1 MRLNPETIARASSRH
16 PWRTIGVWLVLIAAM
31 GALSSKYLADVLTQ
45 DIQFTNS
52 PESVKAQNVLDAKFG
67 QSRTEDTEL
76 LIVHSDTYTVDDP
89 QFETFVKGL
98 QQRVTD
104 LDGTILAG
112 PPTTYYDVVQQA
124 PDQAAGLVSQDKHY
138 TLVPVTLKDFEDA
151 TIQKLRDIAASTEA
165 NGFSVQVAGTGSLN
179 VDFTKIAEED
189 LRKGE
194 SIGIGVA
201 LIVLIIVFAS
211 LVAAIV
217 PIVMA
222 IFAIAVALGL
232 VALIGQLFSFNL
244 FVENMVTMIGLAV
257 GIDYSLFIVS
267 RYREERKKGFTKL
280 DAIGAAGATANRAV
294 FFSGLT
300 VVLALLGMMIFPA
313 TIFRSLAGGAIL
325 VTIAALGASMTLLPS
340 ILAILGDRVNWPRLA
355 KRARVDSDHDPRG
368 GMWDRLTRGVM
379 ARPVVFLLASLLV
392 LGGLGTF
399 YFQLHRG
406 TSQNVSTLPDDFPSK
421 QAFVTLQRE
430 FSGGLTDPAKIVIT
444 GSNVQSPEVQAAIQG
459 LQQEIANDPTF
470 APKTNVTTSEDGTAI
485 EVDAYFRGDPSSDAA
500 FGAIRD
506 LRDQIVPSAFQGVSG
521 VQVLIGGNPAFF
533 TDFLDTVGRY
543 QWIVL
548 VFVLGLS
555 FVLLTVVFRSIV
567 LPLKAIIMNL
577 LSVGAAYGA
586 LTLVFQ
592 KGVGI
597 GFFNA
602 LGFQFQKTPAI
613 EAWLPLFLFSVLF
626 GLSMDYHVF
635 LLTRIREEYDKTH
648 DNTEAVA
655 YGLRTTAG
663 IITGAALIMVA
674 VFGGFAAGR
683 LGPLQQM
690 GFGLAVAV
698 FMDATIVRTLLV
710 PAAMRLLGDVNWY
723 LPKWLQWLPQIHVE
737 GHEPTMEPVR
747 VPEGEREM
755 VTVPAD
761 D

>member
-89 QFETFVKGL
+89 QFEAFVKQL
-98 QQRVTD
+98 QGRVSEV
-104 LDGTILAG
+104 DGSILAK
-112 PPTTYYDVVQQA
+112 PPTTYYDVLQQA

-138 TLVPVTLKDFEDA
+138 TLVTVTLKDFEDA
-151 TIQKLRDIAASTEA
+151 TIQKLRDIAASTQA
-165 NGFSVQVAGTGSLN
+165 NGFAVQMAGTGSLN

-194 SIGIGVA
+194 SIGIGIA

-211 LVAAIV
+211 IVAAVV

-222 IFAIAVALGL
+222 LFAIAVALGL

-267 RYREERKKGFTKL
+267 RYREERKKGFAKL

-325 VTIAALGASMTLLPS
+325 VTIAALGASMTLLPA

-355 KRARVDSDHDPRG
+355 KRARIDSDHDPRG

-406 TSQNVSTLPDDFPSK
+406 TSQNVSTLPDAFPSK

-444 GSNVQSPEVQAAIQG
+444 GDVQSPEVQAAIQR
-459 LQQEIANDPTF
+459 LQDAIASDPTF

-506 LRDQIVPSAFQGVSG
+506 LRTRIVPSAFQGVSG
-521 VQVLIGGNPAFF
+521 VQVLVGGNPAFF

-723 LPKWLQWLPQIHVE
+723 LPSWLQWLPQIHVE

-747 VPEGEREM
+747 VPESERE
-755 VTVPAD
+755 VVRVPAD

>member
-31 GALSSKYLADVLTQ
+31 GALSSRLLSDVLTQ

-52 PESVKAQNVLDAKFG
+52 PESVKAQNVLDTKFG
-67 QSRTEDTEL
+67 QSRTEDTEF
-76 LIVHSDTYTVDDP
+76 LIVHTDTYTVDDP
-89 QFETFVKGL
+89 QFEAFVKQL
-98 QQRVTD
+98 QGRVSEV
-104 LDGTILAG
+104 DGSILAG
-112 PPTTYYDVVQQA
+112 PPATYYDIVQQA

-138 TLVPVTLKDFEDA
+138 TLIPVTLKDFEDA

-165 NGFSVQVAGTGSLN
+165 SGFSVQMAGTGSLN

-201 LIVLIIVFAS
+201 LIVLIIVFGAI
-211 LVAAIV
+211 VAAIV

-267 RYREERKKGFTKL
+267 RYREERKKGFAKL

-325 VTIAALGASMTLLPS
+325 VTIAALGASMTLLPA

-355 KRARVDSDHDPRG
+355 KRARVDSDFDPRG

-379 ARPVVFLLASLLV
+379 ARPVVFLVASLLV
-392 LGGLGTF
+392 LGGLGSF

-421 QAFVTLQRE
+421 QAFVTLQQE

-444 GSNVQSPEVQAAIQG
+444 GDVESSEVQEAIPQ
-459 LQQEIANDPTF
+459 LQEGIASDPAF
-470 APKTNVTTSEDGTAI
+470 APKTNVTTSKDGTAI

-500 FGAIRD
+500 FQAIRN

-521 VQVLIGGNPAFF
+521 VQVLVGGNPAFF
-533 TDFLDTVGRY
+533 TDFLDTVGTY

-635 LLTRIREEYDKTH
+635 LLSRIREEYDKTH
-648 DNTEAVA
+648 NNTESVA

-723 LPKWLQWLPQIHVE
+723 LPSWLQWLPQIHVE

-747 VPEGEREM
+747 VPESDRE
-755 VTVPAD
+755 VVRVPAD